1 MLRIGLTGG
10 IGSGKSYIS
19 DIFRHLGVKVFN
31 SDDIAKGILDNNSE
45 VRLKLSN
52 LFGEGIYIDGK
63 FNRQDAA
70 KRVFTDGKL
79 LNKMNAIVHPEV
91 LSNFNSWADSH
102 SVLPYVL
109 KEAAIIF
116 ESGADKL
123 LDAVIN
129 ISAPEEMRVRRVM
142 IRDDVS
148 RNEVMARMGHQWS
161 EKKRIGMADFVLVND
176 EESMLIPQIIDIHNN
191 LKSISGTEV

>member
-31 SDDIAKGILDNNSE
+31 ADEIAKKILDSNSE

-63 FNRQDAA
+63 FNRQEAA
-70 KRVFTDGKL
+70 KRVFKDGQL
-79 LNKMNAIVHPEV
+79 LSKMNAIVHPEV
-91 LSNFNSWADSH
+91 LSSFDSWAESY
-102 SVLPYVL
+102 SVFPYVL

-116 ESGADKL
+116 ESGANKF

-129 ISAPEEMRVRRVM
+129 ISAPEDMRIRRVM
-142 IRDDVS
+142 IRDGVS
-148 RNEVMARMGHQWS
+148 RDKVIARMGHQWS
-161 EKKRIGMADFVLVND
+161 EKERIDMADFVLVND
-176 EESMLIPQIIDIHNN
+176 EESMLIPQIIEIHN
-191 LKSISGTEV
+191 TFT